1 TERGMRLSMLGHLVR
16 RPRWVLASA
25 LALLGWPLQLLALS
39 LAPLTLVQPALSLG
53 LVLLLFLGSHLLHER
68 VGQREALATAAI
80 IAGVIGVTLS
90 APKHSDAYTGGGR
103 LVAAIAVL
111 AAFTAI
117 PYLAGRHNPRAG
129 GLLVLSAGT
138 AFSASALTTKLVAD
152 ELSAGD
158 LPAALTWGAVTG
170 LAALAG
176 VLAEMSA
183 LQRRPVSRVAPPIF
197 VISTVV
203 PVLLAPFL
211 TGEKWG
217 HTPLGGLVIVISLAA
232 VALGGALLG
241 QSKAVGTLVAA
252 SHRDGEG
259 AAAEVPAAS
268 RTTEAAVGR
277 AAQDRSG

>member
-1 TERGMRLSMLGHLVR
+1 
-16 RPRWVLASA
+16 
-25 LALLGWPLQLLALS
+25 LGWVRLPS
-39 LAPLTLVQPALSLG
+39 
-53 LVLLLFLGSHLLHER
+53 LGSHLLHER

-158 LPAALTWGAVTG
+158 LPAALTW
-170 LAALAG
+170 
-176 VLAEMSA
+176 
-183 LQRRPVSRVAPPIF
+183 
-197 VISTVV
+197 
-203 PVLLAPFL
+203 
-211 TGEKWG
+211 
-217 HTPLGGLVIVISLAA
+217 
-232 VALGGALLG
+232 
-241 QSKAVGTLVAA
+241 AVGTLVAA